1 MEQAHAKT
9 WQEVVDYFNTDSER
23 GLSEDQVRKYQ
34 EKYGPN
40 GKYFFSFL
48 FSLWTDNDSYYYSLV
63 VSL

>member
-40 GKYFFSFL
+40 GKYFFFIFIFL
-48 FSLWTDNDSYYYSLV
+48 VDR
-63 VSL
+63 